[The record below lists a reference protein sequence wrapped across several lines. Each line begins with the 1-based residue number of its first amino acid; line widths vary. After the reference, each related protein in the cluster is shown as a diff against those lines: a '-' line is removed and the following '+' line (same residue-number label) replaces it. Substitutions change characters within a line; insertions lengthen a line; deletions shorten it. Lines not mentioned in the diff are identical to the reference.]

1 MAEIQ
6 GLSKKSAAVTAVDV
20 KQDENC
26 PRDRDVAV
34 DTETANNQ
42 QQISSL
48 HSELSAVNGNVGQV
62 LVEASP
68 VEYSDAID
76 ISNAVTIDSLENGTL
91 YVLQPVESV
100 VNSAQNSG
108 CQTLQ
113 LLSQP
118 SCEQDDGRMTAS
130 AVIVTT
136 SSADV
141 ISNSADFT
149 HFLRS
154 AMIAGAKSK
163 SANHS
168 ESTV

>member
-1 MAEIQ
+1 VAEIQ

-20 KQDENC
+20 KQEENC
-26 PRDRDVAV
+26 PRDHDVSL

-113 LLSQP
+113 LLSQQ

-130 AVIVTT
+130 AVIVAT

-141 ISNSADFT
+141 ISNSANFT

-154 AMIAGAKSK
+154 AMIAGAKPK
-163 SANHS
+163 SASHS